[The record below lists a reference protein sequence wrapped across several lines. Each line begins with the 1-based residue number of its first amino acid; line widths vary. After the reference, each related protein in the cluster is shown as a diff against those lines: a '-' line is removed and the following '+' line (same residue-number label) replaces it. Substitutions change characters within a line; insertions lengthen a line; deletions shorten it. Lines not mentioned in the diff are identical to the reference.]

1 MKLTLRKGGR
11 AWPEERLEGLE
22 GLEGP
27 QLERGQKVV
36 NKHKLPLAPGLR
48 SVMLAQ

>member
-1 MKLTLRKGGR
+1 MQLTLRKGGR
-11 AWPEERLEGLE
+11 AWPEERLE